1 VQVTDVLE
9 PTSPTPP
16 HDRESRA
23 AALADVPLVSP
34 APTGGIRGILQHRYL
49 LKLLVKRE
57 VTARYTGSFLGMLWS
72 YITPLTQFLTYIF
85 IFTLLMGRGDQIEHF
100 AIHVFC
106 AIMVVGLFT
115 ETVAAGTR
123 SIVRNSSL
131 LQKSA
136 MPREMFPFASLL
148 VSIYHLWPE
157 FVILGVALFYVGW
170 SPDLT
175 AVAAGVLGYAI
186 IIVFAL
192 ALGLALSVSQVF
204 LRDTGNIVAVVN
216 NFIRFGVP
224 MMYPYSIV
232 VDRFR
237 GHTDLYLAN
246 PIADAVLLVQRCFWV
261 PTTSDPAATATPTTS
276 PDATEVAAMPDH
288 LFTRGLVALA
298 AAVVLLLV
306 AQWIFARFENK
317 MPERL

>member
-1 VQVTDVLE
+1 MTDILE
-9 PTSPTPP
+9 PPRP
-16 HDRESRA
+16 HDAASRA
-23 AALADVPLVSP
+23 EALRDVPLVSP
-34 APTGGIRGILQHRYL
+34 VPQGGIRGVLEHRYL

-72 YITPLTQFLTYIF
+72 YINPLTQFFMYLF
-85 IFTLLMGRGDQIEHF
+85 IFTLLIGRGGNIEHY

-106 AIMVVGLFT
+106 SMMVVSLFT
-115 ETVAAGTR
+115 ETVAAATR

-148 VSIYHLWPE
+148 VSVYHLWPE
-157 FVILGVALFYVGW
+157 FVILAVALFFTGW

-175 AVAAGVLGYAI
+175 AVAAGVLGYAVI
-186 IIVFAL
+186 MVFAL

-204 LRDTGNIVAVVN
+204 LRDTGQIVAVVN

-232 VDRFR
+232 AERFHN
-237 GHTDLYLAN
+237 HTELYLAN

-261 PTTSDPAATATPTTS
+261 PTTTDQDVTIAES
-276 PDATEVAAMPDH
+276 MPDH
-288 LFTRGLVALA
+288 LFTRGFVALA
-298 AAVVLLLV
+298 AALVLLLI
-306 AQWIFARFENK
+306 AQKIFAKFENK
-317 MPERL
+317 IPERI

>member
-1 VQVTDVLE
+1 MTDVLE

-34 APTGGIRGILQHRYL
+34 TPAGGIRGIFQHRYL

-72 YITPLTQFLTYIF
+72 YITPLTQFLMYIF
-85 IFTLLMGRGDQIEHF
+85 IFTLLMGRGQNIENF
-100 AIHVFC
+100 AIHVFS

-123 SIVRNSSL
+123 SIVRNSAL

-136 MPREMFPFASLL
+136 MPREMFPLASLL

-157 FVILGVALFYVGW
+157 FVILGVALFFVGW

-175 AVAAGVLGYAI
+175 AIAAGVLGYSI

-192 ALGLALSVSQVF
+192 ALAVALSVSQVF

-224 MMYPYSIV
+224 MMYPFSIV
-232 VDRFR
+232 AERFR
-237 GHTDLYLAN
+237 GHTNLYLAN

-261 PTTSDPAATATPTTS
+261 PTTSDPAAVATPVNA
-276 PDATEVAAMPDH
+276 PNATDVAAMPDH
-288 LFTRGLVALA
+288 LFQRGLIALLA
-298 AAVVLLLV
+298 ALVLLV
-306 AQWIFARFENK
+306 IAQRIFARFENK

>member
-1 VQVTDVLE
+1 MTDVLE
-9 PTSPTPP
+9 PTSPMPP
-16 HDRESRA
+16 PDRASREA
-23 AALADVPLVSP
+23 RLADVPLVSP
-34 APTGGIRGILQHRYL
+34 APTGGVRGILKHRYL

-72 YITPLTQFLTYIF
+72 YITPLTQFLMYIF
-85 IFTLLMGRGDQIEHF
+85 IFTLLMGRGDSIEHF
-100 AIHVFC
+100 AVHVFC

-123 SIVRNSSL
+123 SIVRNSAL

-136 MPREMFPFASLL
+136 MPREMFPLASLL

-157 FVILGVALFYVGW
+157 FVILGVALFFVGW

-175 AVAAGVLGYAI
+175 ALAAGVLGYAI

-192 ALGLALSVSQVF
+192 ALGIALSVSQVF

-232 VDRFR
+232 ADRFR
-237 GHTDLYLAN
+237 GHTDLYRAN

-261 PTTSDPAATATPTTS
+261 PTTSDPAAVAMPVTAPG
-276 PDATEVAAMPDH
+276 ATDVAAMPDQ
-288 LFTRGLVALA
+288 LFQRGLIALVAA
-298 AAVVLLLV
+298 CVLLV
-306 AQWIFARFENK
+306 IAQRIFARYENK